1 MNSKLTTLLKYEL
14 KAHSTVNALKHTT
27 GKGKGGLIGALIGKT
42 ILYILLAGII
52 FTISMF
58 ISWIDKDAVAV
69 PIMTTVAISA
79 ITLIFTL
86 LKTNGYMFAFKE
98 YDMLMA
104 LPFSVKTIASAK
116 FLYMYVFN
124 LGTTLVVMIP
134 AIVACFIF
142 SNLTVFGAVIWF
154 MLSLLV
160 PMIPMVVATALGS
173 LITGAGGKFKYK
185 RVVQIVLTI
194 IFIMLCFFSRFFF
207 EWLFKTVGV
216 DAIGM
221 NISSFMIET
230 ANYYL
235 PAYWLQQA
243 ISGSFGYIFLFIVVS
258 VGLFELY
265 FIIIS
270 RFYRQINTRL
280 KVKAF
285 HKEFKMSKQKTRSVV
300 GAVVNNEFLR
310 FKGSNNYLINT
321 GIGIVLIVVLTIAS
335 LFFDMDTVVKLFAP
349 GAPVDKTVML
359 SALPFIIYFFI
370 GMAPTTPIS
379 YSLEGKSVWIV
390 RSLPIDGWNLI
401 KGKMIFNYI
410 LYTPVGVLAT
420 LVLGFKF
427 GGNVIEVIL
436 FLILMLVLCGFS
448 TVFGELLGIR
458 FARFDWDNELEVI
471 KRGAANGIY
480 VVSNIF
486 LSLIAATLGIVSFIF
501 GVSTVVFCIGAFV
514 LFGVI
519 TLILFMAV
527 KKAARKL

>member
-1 MNSKLTTLLKYEL
+1 MNKLATLLKYEL
-14 KAHSTVNALKHTT
+14 KAHSTINALKYTT

-42 ILYILLAGII
+42 ILYLLLAGLV
-52 FTISMF
+52 FVISMF

-79 ITLIFTL
+79 ISLLFTL

-98 YDMLMA
+98 YDMLMS

-116 FLYMYVFN
+116 FLYMYIFN

-134 AIVACFIF
+134 AILACFIF
-142 SNLTVFGAVIWF
+142 ANLTVYGAVIWF
-154 MLSLLV
+154 VLSLLV
-160 PMIPMVVATALGS
+160 PMIPMVVATAIGS

-185 RVVQIVLTI
+185 RAVQIVLTI
-194 IFIMLCFFSRFFF
+194 LFILLCFFSRFFF

-216 DAIGM
+216 DVIGM
-221 NISSFMIET
+221 NISSFMIEV

-243 ISGSFGYIFLFIVVS
+243 ITGSFGYIFLFIVVS

-285 HKEFKMSKQKTRSVV
+285 HKEFTMSKQKTRSVV
-300 GAVVNNEFLR
+300 GTIVYNEFLR

-321 GIGIVLIVVLTIAS
+321 IIGLVLIVVLTIAS
-335 LFFDMDTVVKLFAP
+335 LFFDMDSVVKLMAK
-349 GAPVDKTVML
+349 GAPVDKTYLL
-359 SALPFIIYFFI
+359 SAVPFLVFFFV

-379 YSLEGKSVWIV
+379 LSLEGKSVWII
-390 RSLPIDGWNLI
+390 RSLPIRGWDII
-401 KGKMIFNYI
+401 KGKMLFNYI
-410 LYTPVGVLAT
+410 LYTPFGVLA
-420 LVLGFKF
+420 VVILGFKF
-427 GGNVIEVIL
+427 GGNVTEIL
-436 FLILMLVLCGFS
+436 LFVVLMLVLCAFS
-448 TVFGELLGIR
+448 TVYGQILGVR
-458 FARFDWDNELEVI
+458 FAKFDWDNEIEII

-480 VVSNIF
+480 IVSNIF
-486 LSLIAATLGIVSFIF
+486 LSLIVAALAIVSFIF
-501 GVSTVVFCIGAFV
+501 GVSTTIFSIGAIIV
-514 LFGVI
+514 YGVI
-519 TLILFMAV
+519 TLLLFLRV
-527 KKAARKL
+527 KNGIRK

>member
-1 MNSKLTTLLKYEL
+1 MNKLAILLKYEL
-14 KAHSTVNALKHTT
+14 KAHSTFNALKHTS
-27 GKGKGGLIGALIGKT
+27 GKGKGGLVGILIGKS

-52 FTISMF
+52 FAISMF

-79 ITLIFTL
+79 LSLVFTL

-116 FLYMYVFN
+116 FLYMYIFN
-124 LGTTLVVMIP
+124 LGTTFVVMIP

-142 SNLTVFGAVIWF
+142 SNLTVLGAIIWLV
-154 MLSLLV
+154 LSLFV
-160 PMIPMVVATALGS
+160 PMIPMVVATAIGS

-194 IFIMLCFFSRFFF
+194 LFIMLCFFSRFFF

-221 NISSFMIET
+221 NISSFMLET

-235 PAYWLQQA
+235 PAYWMQQA
-243 ISGSFGYIFLFIVVS
+243 IAGHYLYILLFLAVS
-258 VGLFELY
+258 VGLFELF

-285 HKEFKMSKQKTRSVV
+285 HKEFTMSKQKTRSVV
-300 GAVVNNEFLR
+300 GAIVNNEFLR

-321 GIGIVLIVVLTIAS
+321 GIGIIFIVVLTIAS
-335 LFFDMDTVVKLFAP
+335 LFFDMDTVVHLVAP
-349 GAPVDKTVML
+349 GAPADKTTVL
-359 SALPFIIYFFI
+359 AAVPFLVYFFI

-379 YSLEGKSVWIV
+379 YSLEGKNIWIA
-390 RSLPIDGWNLI
+390 RSLPIRAWDFI

-410 LYTPVGVLAT
+410 LYTPIGVLAT
-420 LVLGFKF
+420 LILGFKF
-427 GGNVIEVIL
+427 GGNVTNVLL
-436 FLILMLVLCGFS
+436 FLVLILVLCGFS
-448 TVFGELLGIR
+448 TVYGELLGIR
-458 FARFDWDNELEVI
+458 FARFDWDNEIEII

-480 VVSNIF
+480 IISNIF
-486 LSLIAATLGIVSFIF
+486 ISLIAATLGIVSVIF
-501 GVSTVVFCIGAFV
+501 GVSITIFCVGAIV

-519 TLILFMAV
+519 TLLLFLRV
-527 KKAARKL
+527 KRVARI